1 MPEARAVWMM
11 PTKVMSWLAMASK
24 RILSASG
31 CAGRVVCLKD
41 RIRDGAALGVLRRL
55 RNTALGSL
63 GRRHNLAAAAQV
75 DAVLVQLDHTVSHSV
90 PKGSGA

>member
-31 CAGRVVCLKD
+31 SPDVLCA
-41 RIRDGAALGVLRRL
+41 
-55 RNTALGSL
+55 
-63 GRRHNLAAAAQV
+63 
-75 DAVLVQLDHTVSHSV
+75 
-90 PKGSGA
+90 

>member
-31 CAGRVVCLKD
+31 SPDVLCAWRIEYAMVPRLASAGVCVIP
-41 RIRDGAALGVLRRL
+41 RSAASAAGTTSLPPRR
-55 RNTALGSL
+55 
-63 GRRHNLAAAAQV
+63 
-75 DAVLVQLDHTVSHSV
+75 
-90 PKGSGA
+90 